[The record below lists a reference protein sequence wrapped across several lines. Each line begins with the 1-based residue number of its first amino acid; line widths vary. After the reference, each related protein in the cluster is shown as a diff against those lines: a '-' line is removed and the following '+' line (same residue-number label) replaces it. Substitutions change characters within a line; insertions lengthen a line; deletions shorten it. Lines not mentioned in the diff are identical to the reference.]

1 MHPFST
7 PEKNQKTLWFSVFGG
22 RERVQWEQM
31 GSKCTDICENFSFVE
46 VSCEYVTVARWK
58 DFIEVPHPSSL
69 VEILKPHFF
78 YTIYNLSL
86 QKLLMAPV
94 NPSAVAY
101 CNE

>member
-46 VSCEYVTVARWK
+46 VSCEYVTVAR
-58 DFIEVPHPSSL
+58 
-69 VEILKPHFF
+69 
-78 YTIYNLSL
+78 
-86 QKLLMAPV
+86 
-94 NPSAVAY
+94 
-101 CNE
+101 